1 MSKQS
6 LTRYLY
12 FLEEVKLSFIDS
24 LLKKNG
30 LKESYFW
37 ISEIF
42 YSGFIEECWQF
53 IIKIYYDFYYL
64 NNRIIETKIKNKY
77 KKKNNINSILSIVTA
92 LYQSDSDPYVF
103 ICRTNNKGRKTK
115 DVSKTLI
122 NKLKKNEC
130 QAVYYYIDIMIKI
143 DFNKCIEILEK
154 FKGETFQDNEI
165 YKDKT
170 HQLFAF
176 SCKKYINKSITIKF
190 IKKNKEFVKKI
201 NTSVNSVYKT
211 LNERRI
217 YNISENIG
225 CFKLFDKED
234 FDKKENFCY
243 NWEYYANF
251 SPIWKKRLDVVFK
264 KKKPIFKNI
273 DSRDEFY
280 NKYNYEPDEKCDLFL
295 KYNKSN
301 VLSKWLYDVY
311 KQDYEKYCYNT
322 RITY

>member
-12 FLEEVKLSFIDS
+12 FLEEVKLSFLDS
-24 LLKKNG
+24 LLKRNS

-92 LYQSDSDPYVF
+92 LYQSDSDPYIF

-115 DVSKTLI
+115 EVSKTLT

-130 QAVYYYIDIMIKI
+130 QSVYYYIDVMLKTDI
-143 DFNKCIEILEK
+143 NKCIEILEK
-154 FKGETFQDNEI
+154 FKGEIFQDNEI

-170 HQLFAF
+170 HLLFAF
-176 SCKKYINKSITIKF
+176 SCKKYINKPITIKF

-201 NTSVNSVYKT
+201 NTSVKSVHKT

-251 SPIWKKRLDVVFK
+251 SPIWEKRLDVVFK

-273 DSRDEFY
+273 DSRDEF
-280 NKYNYEPDEKCDLFL
+280 
-295 KYNKSN
+295 
-301 VLSKWLYDVY
+301 
-311 KQDYEKYCYNT
+311 
-322 RITY
+322 